1 MGSWR
6 RSSSDRIAGSSTTT
20 RGYMANVITPYT
32 KGAGYFLN
40 NQNQSVNNG
49 RQEADIRTCTHCEAV
64 ILMQAWKD
72 DGGFCGKCMAPICGP
87 CADRM
92 LTHGC
97 EPFIKNIETAFNAV
111 ERLSQY
117 RKMAGLDAP
126 PADFVPKIIVGAQ
139 RLQRS

>member
-1 MGSWR
+1 
-6 RSSSDRIAGSSTTT
+6 
-20 RGYMANVITPYT
+20 MANVITPYT
-32 KGAGYFLN
+32 RGAGYFLN

-49 RQEADIRTCTHCEAV
+49 RQEADVRTCTHCETL

-97 EPFIKNIETAFNAV
+97 EPFIKKIEAAFDGAV
-111 ERLSQY
+111 NLAAH
-117 RKMAGLDAP
+117 RKLVGLDAP
-126 PADFVPKIIVGAQ
+126 PPDFQPKIIVGAFKK
-139 RLQRS
+139 LRSNHGNV